1 VAHLRLAFGP
11 VRSRRLGVSLGVN
24 NVYPKT
30 CSYSCVYCQ
39 LSKTTNLTIR
49 RARFYDPERVVG
61 EVEALLRSAEREGVR
76 VDYVTFVPDG
86 EPTLDASIGREIELL
101 KGLGVRV
108 AVLTNASLLWLED
121 VRRDLS
127 EADLISV
134 KVDAVSEDLWRF
146 INRPHRELDSSRVL
160 EGIRAFSEEFRGMII
175 SETMVIA
182 EKHHSYGG
190 EAEKL
195 STFLSQLKR
204 LSKAYI
210 AIPVRPPAELWVEPP
225 GERLIVEFY
234 TAFAQRLG
242 GERVEL
248 LTAPSGEVY
257 GDTSNPA
264 ESILSTASVHPIRER
279 DLEDFLRRS
288 GADWGLVEELLRR
301 GELVRVVYRGEA
313 FYVRKL
319 PGIEKQF

>member
-1 VAHLRLAFGP
+1 VK
-11 VRSRRLGVSLGVN
+11 SRRLGISLGIN

-39 LSKTTNLTIR
+39 LSKTTNLTIC
-49 RARFYDPERVVG
+49 RARFYDPEKVVA
-61 EVEALLRSAEREGVR
+61 EVEALLRIVEGEGVR

-101 KGLGVRV
+101 KRLGVRV

-121 VRRDLS
+121 VRRDLF
-127 EADLISV
+127 EADLVSV

-146 INRPHRELDSSRVL
+146 INRPHRELELPRVL
-160 EGIRAFSEEFRGMII
+160 EGIRVFSEEFRGRLI
-175 SETMVIA
+175 SETMVVA
-182 EKHHSYGG
+182 EKHHRYRG
-190 EAEKL
+190 EAEKI
-195 STFLSQLKR
+195 SAFLSKLKR
-204 LSKAYI
+204 LNKAYI
-210 AIPVRPPAELWVEPP
+210 ATPVRPPAELWVEPP
-225 GERLIVEFY
+225 GEELIVQFY

-242 GERVEL
+242 GDMVEL

-288 GADWGLVEELLRR
+288 GSDWGLVEELLRR
-301 GELVRVVYRGEA
+301 GELVRVVYRGET